1 MSAPESREQSPPASA
16 SSAADK
22 PAKSK
27 PRRSPRRRHLVIVE
41 SPAKAETIAR
51 FLGDDYVVDASYGH
65 VRDLPSTAEER
76 PDSIKGKPWAELGV
90 NVEEDFAPVYIVPA
104 DKRAH
109 VKRLQQI
116 LKGADKLLLAT
127 DEDRE
132 GESIGWHLI
141 ELLAPTVP
149 VERIVFHE
157 VTPEAIEQAL
167 RSPRQVDRNLV
178 EAQESRRIL
187 DRLFGYSLSPVLWRK
202 IQVGLSAGRV
212 QSVAVRLLVDRERER
227 ARFRAATYWDAE
239 ATLEAAEGPLPATL
253 KRLGQERLPTT
264 RDFDPASGALTAA
277 GVRLLDEAQVAD
289 LIEALRAAEPWNV
302 TSVETSPHSQRPAPP
317 FTTSTLQ
324 QEASRKLGFSARRTM
339 QVAQSLYEGVDVGS
353 EREGLITY
361 MRTDSVTLAKP
372 VLTELQDLIREQ
384 FGAAYAGGSRAYR
397 TRTRNAQEAHE
408 AIRPT
413 HVRRSPDAIRSAL
426 SEDQLRLYELVWRR
440 TLASQMTDAQ
450 LERTVVQIQVQLT
463 GARAGDSPGLFEA
476 RGRRLVF
483 AGYLRVAAVEPDDP
497 EAEDE
502 SERLLPAVA
511 AGESVR
517 LAALEAKRHQTQPP
531 PRFTEASL
539 VRRLEE
545 EGLGRPSTYA
555 AILSTIQDRGYA
567 FRQGSALVP
576 SFLAYAVTELLE
588 RHFGDLVEP
597 RFTAQMEEVLDAIA
611 RGESDSLSHLRAFY
625 HGSDGEP
632 GLAAR
637 IDTEL
642 PDIGFPMLDIGA
654 DPESGDPIAVRIG
667 RFGPYLQR
675 GEGGPGNTASVPPD
689 LPPAELDTARAREL
703 LAVNAEAPRNL
714 GHDPDTG
721 LEVVLHRGRF
731 GPYVQRGP
739 SPPDGAKGA
748 PRPQRASATPGAN
761 PDDVTLEDAL
771 LWLSLPRTLGTDP
784 AGGETVTAASGRF
797 GPYVQRGD
805 ESRSLTDSDDVYAI
819 SLERALELL
828 AEPKSASFRRAS
840 RSRVLADL
848 GSDPGSGKPIRI
860 LDGRY
865 GPYASDGETNAS
877 LPRGTD
883 PTQVTLERAAALIA
897 DKAAAP
903 KRRRS
908 SGSARKRAGGAKGGK
923 KAAGPAKRS
932 TAKRSTAKRSTAKRS
947 TVKPPDD

>member
-16 SSAADK
+16 ADK

-27 PRRSPRRRHLVIVE
+27 RRRSARRRHLVIVE

-76 PDSIKGKPWAELGV
+76 PDSIKGQPWAELGV

-104 DKRAH
+104 DKRPH

-141 ELLAPTVP
+141 ELLAPSVP

-157 VTPEAIEQAL
+157 VTPEAIVQAL

-212 QSVAVRLLVDRERER
+212 QSVAVRLLVERERER

-239 ATLEAAEGPLPATL
+239 ATLESAQGSLPATL

-302 TSVETSPHSQRPAPP
+302 TSVETSPHRQRPAPP

-324 QEASRKLGFSARRTM
+324 QEASHKLGFSARRTM

-413 HVRRSPDAIRSAL
+413 HVRRSPDVIRSAL

-450 LERTVVQIQVQLT
+450 LERTVVEIQVPLT
-463 GARAGDSPGLFEA
+463 GAWAGDSPGLFEA

-483 AGYLRVAAVEPDDP
+483 AGYLHVAAAETNDPD
-497 EAEDE
+497 AEDE

-511 AGESVR
+511 EGESVR

-567 FRQGSALVP
+567 FRQGNALVP

-588 RHFGDLVEP
+588 RHFGDSG
-597 RFTAQMEEVLDAIA
+597 RTALHRPDGGGARRHRAGRERLPFAPACLLSRQRRRARAGGPHRHRIA
-611 RGESDSLSHLRAFY
+611 RHRLSHAGHWRRPRKRRSHRRAHRPLRAVPPARRRRTRQ
-625 HGSDGEP
+625 H
-632 GLAAR
+632 GLAA
-637 IDTEL
+637 
-642 PDIGFPMLDIGA
+642 A
-654 DPESGDPIAVRIG
+654 
-667 RFGPYLQR
+667 GPAAR
-675 GEGGPGNTASVPPD
+675 RARHGPGTR
-689 LPPAELDTARAREL
+689 TARRQCRG
-703 LAVNAEAPRNL
+703 APQPGTRSRY
-714 GHDPDTG
+714 GPG
-721 LEVVLHRGRF
+721 GR
-731 GPYVQRGP
+731 P
-739 SPPDGAKGA
+739 A
-748 PRPQRASATPGAN
+748 PRPLRA
-761 PDDVTLEDAL
+761 L
-771 LWLSLPRTLGTDP
+771 RP
-784 AGGETVTAASGRF
+784 AGTQPLGRR
-797 GPYVQRGD
+797 Q
-805 ESRSLTDSDDVYAI
+805 
-819 SLERALELL
+819 
-828 AEPKSASFRRAS
+828 
-840 RSRVLADL
+840 
-848 GSDPGSGKPIRI
+848 
-860 LDGRY
+860 
-865 GPYASDGETNAS
+865 
-877 LPRGTD
+877 
-883 PTQVTLERAAALIA
+883 ERAAAATRIR
-897 DKAAAP
+897 AP
-903 KRRRS
+903 RREP
-908 SGSARKRAGGAKGGK
+908 G
-923 KAAGPAKRS
+923 
-932 TAKRSTAKRSTAKRS
+932 
-947 TVKPPDD
+947 